1 MKDLSRLRLNDIR
14 ELLMSLLKREND
26 VSPKALLNSSGTKGT
41 PTVAAMLEAE
51 AKAGLNKTDRAV
63 ASDATTIVGIV
74 ATTAVASDT
83 STTDSARILDVHRG

>member
-14 ELLMSLLKREND
+14 ELEEVLMSLLKREND
-26 VSPKALLNSSGTKGT
+26 SSPEALLNSSGTKGT
-41 PTVAAMLEAE
+41 PTVAAMLDAE

-63 ASDATTIVGIV
+63 ASDA
-74 ATTAVASDT
+74 